1 MGHPLSI
8 VLADDHA
15 VVRAGLRVLLEGH
28 GMSVVAEAG
37 DTPAVFAA
45 VEEHQPDVVV
55 VELAMPGA
63 LPGMIPRLRQSCPG
77 TRIVVLTARDDAG
90 SARSALS
97 GGADGYVLKG
107 ATEDELVEAIRRV
120 AAGGTYL
127 TPWLGARMAAA
138 PSPSAPPDGLTA
150 REAEILRLVAL
161 GHTNVEIAASLGL
174 SVRTVESHRAHVQ
187 RKTGCTTRAELVRYA
202 HERAMLQDVL
212 AG

>member
-1 MGHPLSI
+1 MGRPLSI

-15 VVRAGLRVLLEGH
+15 VVRAGLHVLLEGR

-37 DTPAVFAA
+37 DLPGLLAA

-55 VELAMPGA
+55 LELAMPGA
-63 LPGMIPRLRQSCPG
+63 LPGVISRVRGASPD
-77 TRIVVLTARDDAG
+77 TRIVILTARDDPA

-107 ATEDELVEAIRRV
+107 ATEEDLVEAIRRV
-120 AAGGTYL
+120 SVGGTYL

-138 PSPSAPPDGLTA
+138 PSPAAPPDGLTA

-161 GHTNVEIAASLGL
+161 GHTNVEIADRLGL